1 MEQSGHGGHGD
12 QGGHVGHGAHA
23 VAQEHGHATVRTYIL
38 IAVVLALITI
48 AEVAALYIP
57 GLPVGLVITAFLLL
71 SAIKFVLVVSFY
83 MHLKYDSRFFTG
95 LFGFF
100 LLTAMGVAI
109 AFIAL
114 FHGLYLL

>member
-1 MEQSGHGGHGD
+1 M
-12 QGGHVGHGAHA
+12 AHHL
-23 VAQEHGHATVRTYIL
+23 QPMDEEHGHASVRTYI
-38 IAVVLALITI
+38 IVAVVLALITI
-48 AEVAALYIP
+48 AEVAALYSP
-57 GLPVGLVITAFLLL
+57 VPVGIVIAAFLVL
-71 SAIKFVLVVSFY
+71 SAIKFVMVVSFF

>member
-1 MEQSGHGGHGD
+1 MAQSLQPMEE
-12 QGGHVGHGAHA
+12 
-23 VAQEHGHATVRTYIL
+23 EHGHATVRTYIL
-38 IAVVLALITI
+38 IAVVLAIITI
-48 AEVAALYIP
+48 AEVAILYVPAI
-57 GLPVGLVITAFLLL
+57 PVGAVITGFLVL
-71 SAIKFVLVVSFY
+71 SAAKFAMVVSFY

-114 FHGLYLL
+114 FHGLYLI

>member
-1 MEQSGHGGHGD
+1 MEHGGH
-12 QGGHVGHGAHA
+12 HP
-23 VAQEHGHATVRTYIL
+23 VAEEHGHASVRTYIL
-38 IAVVLALITI
+38 IAVVLAIITI
-48 AEVAALYIP
+48 AEVAILYAEFIPVALI
-57 GLPVGLVITAFLLL
+57 ITAFLVL
-71 SAIKFVLVVSFY
+71 STLKFVLVVSFY

-100 LLTAMGVAI
+100 LLIAMSVAV